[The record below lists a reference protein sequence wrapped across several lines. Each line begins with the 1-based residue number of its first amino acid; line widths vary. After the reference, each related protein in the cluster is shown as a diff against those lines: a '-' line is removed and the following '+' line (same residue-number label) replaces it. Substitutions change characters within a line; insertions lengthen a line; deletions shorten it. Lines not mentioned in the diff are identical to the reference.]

1 MKRQSKAVQKT
12 LTQFIKAAPLVSN
25 NPESVGVSPFKS
37 EGESKGTSND
47 LDKGLLRICAWN
59 VNGIRS
65 VLRSGELKSFIEK
78 AKPQI
83 LCLNETKIDD

>member
-12 LTQFIKAAPLVSN
+12 LTQLFKANQPVESN
-25 NPESVGVSPFKS
+25 INPESVGVTPVKS
-37 EGESKGTSND
+37 ETESKGNSND

-65 VLRSGELKSFIEK
+65 VLRSGELKSFIE
-78 AKPQI
+78 
-83 LCLNETKIDD
+83 